1 VNEYLDIQFFECQIG
16 VMKDE
21 GIHINKFPDLKEP
34 ILIAGFDGWGN
45 ALDISKAMVSYL
57 IHKLKAESFAE
68 INPDHF
74 YRFDKYRPEVEIKAG
89 TLIDFSPPGGAFYY
103 ADQSASS
110 NRDLVIL
117 RATEPSLRWFYFVDE
132 LFSLCKKLGVKTII
146 SIGSMYDNVLH
157 SDRIISGIASSEDF
171 STKLLKKNV
180 IPINYHGPSGI
191 HATLHSE
198 GQKKGFQCISLWCH
212 CPYYLEGTTHFG
224 LLSNLGSL
232 LSLLG
237 GFKLDMKEIETSW
250 KELNKKI
257 QDLIEDNPE
266 LHAMINELRK
276 AKVRGSWASMK
287 ESGKKNGKI
296 INLKDFLEP
305 R

>member
-1 VNEYLDIQFFECQIG
+1 
-16 VMKDE
+16 MKDK
-21 GIHINKFPDLKEP
+21 GIYIEQIPDLKEP

-57 IHKLKAESFAE
+57 IYKLKAKSFAT
-68 INPDHF
+68 INPDPF
-74 YRFDKYRPEVEIKAG
+74 YRFDECRPEVEIKGG
-89 TLIDFSPPGGAFYY
+89 TLINLSAPGGSFYY
-103 ADQSASS
+103 AVQADSS
-110 NRDLVIL
+110 SRDLVIL
-117 RATEPSLRWFYFVDE
+117 RAREPNLRWFHFVEE
-132 LFSLCKKLGVKTII
+132 LFTLCKKLGIKTII
-146 SIGSMYDNVLH
+146 SVGSMYDNVLH
-157 SDRIISGIASSEDF
+157 SDRIISGIASSKDL
-171 STKLLKKNV
+171 SIKLSQKNV

-191 HATLHSE
+191 HSTLHSE

-250 KELNKKI
+250 KELNRKI

-266 LHAMINELRK
+266 LHAIINELRK

-287 ESGKKNGKI
+287 ESGKNNGKI

>member
-1 VNEYLDIQFFECQIG
+1 
-16 VMKDE
+16 MKDK
-21 GIHINKFPDLKEP
+21 GIYIEQIPDLKEP

-57 IHKLKAESFAE
+57 IYKLKAKSFAT
-68 INPDHF
+68 INPDPF
-74 YRFDKYRPEVEIKAG
+74 YRFDECRPEVEIKGG
-89 TLIDFSPPGGAFYY
+89 TLINLSPPGGSFYY
-103 ADQSASS
+103 AVQADSS
-110 NRDLVIL
+110 SRDLVIL
-117 RATEPSLRWFYFVDE
+117 RAREPNLRWFHFVEE
-132 LFSLCKKLGVKTII
+132 LFTLCKKLGIKTII
-146 SIGSMYDNVLH
+146 SVGGMYDNVLH
-157 SDRIISGIASSEDF
+157 SDRIISGIASSKDF
-171 STKLLKKNV
+171 SIKLSQKNV

-191 HATLHSE
+191 HSTLHSE

-237 GFKLDMKEIETSW
+237 GFKLDMKEIEIKW
-250 KELNKKI
+250 KELNRKI